1 MARKDLLK
9 GLMGDQHV
17 SDASKSK
24 LSEKTTDT
32 PPAPSAQRSRYTK
45 GAIGAVS
52 QQIADLKSR
61 SVGEIDPSIIDAG
74 GIKDRLDFDQK
85 DHDLLMASI
94 KEYGQQVPVLVRPH
108 PVDEGRYQIVYGRR
122 RVLALRD
129 LGMPVSAM
137 IRDLDDDALIMAQGQ
152 ENSARKDL
160 SFIEKANFARQMRD
174 ADYDRHA
181 MCAALH
187 IDKTVISRMF
197 SVVDRLP
204 IEVIE
209 AIGAA
214 PNVGRDRWIKMADT
228 YAAVDYDPDDAIAMM
243 GLLGSSTNSDKRFD
257 GLMTALISA
266 IEKRQGVKPKKQPS
280 TKSPLRTTDGT
291 VLGQASWGN
300 GRMTMVVDQK
310 QSNGFDAWLVENI
323 AEIHQGWK
331 KNHGE

>member
-17 SDASKSK
+17 SDTPKPKVEKSN
-24 LSEKTTDT
+24 T
-32 PPAPSAQRSRYTK
+32 PPAPSPQRGRYTK

-61 SVGEIDPSIIDAG
+61 SVTELDPHLIDAG

-85 DHDLLMASI
+85 DHDLLMASL
-94 KEYGQQVPVLVRPH
+94 KEFGQQVPVLVRPH
-108 PVDEGRYQIVYGRR
+108 PSDDGRYQIVYGRR

-129 LGMPVSAM
+129 LGLPVSAM

-209 AIGAA
+209 SIGAA
-214 PNVGRDRWIKMADT
+214 PNVGRDRWIKMAEM
-228 YAAVDYDPDDAIAMM
+228 YDNIGYGPEDAIAMM
-243 GLLGSSTNSDKRFD
+243 GLLGSNSNSDKRFD
-257 GLMTALISA
+257 GLMTALMGSM
-266 IEKRQGVKPKKQPS
+266 EKRQAVKPKKQPS
-280 TKSPLRTTDGT
+280 TKSPLRATDGT

-300 GRMTMVVDQK
+300 GRMTMIVDQK
-310 QSNGFDAWLVENI
+310 QSNGFDEWLVENI

-331 KNHGE
+331 KDHGE

>member
-9 GLMGDQHV
+9 GLMGDQHI
-17 SDASKSK
+17 SDTPKSK
-24 LSEKTTDT
+24 GEKTDM
-32 PPAPSAQRSRYTK
+32 PPAPSPQRARYTK

-61 SVGEIDPSIIDAG
+61 SVGELDPTLIDAG

-85 DHDLLMASI
+85 DHELLMASL

-108 PVDEGRYQIVYGRR
+108 PTDDDRYQIVYGRR

-129 LGMPVSAM
+129 LGLPVSAM

-174 ADYDRHA
+174 ANYDRHA

-197 SVVDRLP
+197 SIVERVP
-204 IEVIE
+204 VEVIE

-214 PNVGRDRWIKMADT
+214 PNVGRDRWIKMADAYET
-228 YAAVDYDPDDAIAMM
+228 VGYDPEDAIAMM
-243 GLLGSSTNSDKRFD
+243 SLLGDNTNSDKRFD
-257 GLMTALISA
+257 GLMISLLSSMGKRTA
-266 IEKRQGVKPKKQPS
+266 VKPKKQPS

-310 QSNGFDAWLVENI
+310 QSNGFDEWLVENI

-331 KNHGE
+331 KDHGE